1 MMNVQE
7 AYCDNHFRMYKTIV
21 LYTLNLCSAV
31 CVSYTAIKQFLIL
44 KIKFL
49 NLTTTFNYFHS
60 PELTLLLLMQTI
72 KTASKQITHSC
83 QINPLKAQLRLRHFP
98 IKNFQ

>member
-7 AYCDNHFRMYKTIV
+7 AHCGDHFRMHITTV
-21 LYTLNLCSAV
+21 LYTFNLRGA
-31 CVSYTAIKQFLIL
+31 SYTAIKQFLIL
-44 KIKFL
+44 KIKMLL

-72 KTASKQITHSC
+72 KTASKLITHSC

-98 IKNFQ
+98 IKSFQ